1 MLVQMRSSD
10 GLLVVILPLRL
21 SAGVVCCPP
30 PIFKPG
36 RREKLPQK
44 VGWREIYPLV
54 PSPSKY
60 IGVMIIGFILKILY
74 TGSFMLCLY
83 RIFLFSVFSYW
94 QFISFVLIDADQ
106 LTVLT
111 QSILENI
118 LDDMRQV
125 RVI

>member
-1 MLVQMRSSD
+1 
-10 GLLVVILPLRL
+10 
-21 SAGVVCCPP
+21 
-30 PIFKPG
+30 
-36 RREKLPQK
+36 
-44 VGWREIYPLV
+44 
-54 PSPSKY
+54 
-60 IGVMIIGFILKILY
+60 
-74 TGSFMLCLY
+74 MLCLY